1 MPIDA
6 ALPLLSDIG
15 FESVV
20 VDESNS
26 KMSVWDDVEAEMR
39 DDTDRELGMLRL
51 LLFDIYFDLL

>member
-1 MPIDA
+1 M
-6 ALPLLSDIG
+6 
-15 FESVV
+15 

-51 LLFDIYFDLL
+51 LLFDNYFDLL